1 MHLSLIA
8 HHDVFPLSRAL
19 AVGIDRAE
27 LRRLTSQG
35 RVHRLHHGWFATR
48 VPADEQDRHR
58 LRLAAL
64 LQQYADRAVASD
76 ASALLV
82 LGLPTYEP
90 DWSVAHLMRVP
101 PGTETGAAAARQK
114 AHRKA
119 NLVVRPALVH
129 EQAGLLSAGPEA
141 VHPAVAVALA
151 GLAGPCAFLVPAD
164 AALRERW
171 VTREELQLA
180 VELIGRRPGIERV
193 RAALPRCDGRHE
205 SPGET
210 VAAWVLQHL
219 GFRTVPQF
227 VVPGSGPLTPG
238 GRGYRADLGI
248 VGTRVLVEFDGRSKY
263 ASAQDLWDEKRREDR
278 VRSLG
283 WEVVRLT
290 WADLRQPARVRT
302 LVEAALQRA
311 AAAAPR
317 EEPSLLR
324 RRCAPVPGDGVRSG
338 DMSSDRTQVACS
350 LTDRLHARAESGGPV
365 SNR

>member
-1 MHLSLIA
+1 MHLSLLA

-19 AVGIDRAE
+19 SVGIDRAE
-27 LRRLTSQG
+27 LRRLVREG

-48 VPADEQDRHR
+48 APLDEQDRHR

-64 LQQYADRAVASD
+64 LQQYATRAVASD
-76 ASALLV
+76 ASALLL

-90 DWSVAHLMRVP
+90 DWSVARLLRT
-101 PGTETGAAAARQK
+101 GTGTVAGTTARQK

-119 NLVVRPALVH
+119 DLVVRPALVH
-129 EQAGLLSAGPEA
+129 EQASLLSAGPEA
-141 VHPAVAVALA
+141 VHPAVAVALS
-151 GLAGPCAFLVPAD
+151 GLADPCAFLVPAN
-164 AALRERW
+164 AALRQHR

-180 VELIGRRPGIERV
+180 VEVIGRRPGIERV

-210 VAAWVLQHL
+210 VAAWVLDHL

-227 VVPGSGPLTPG
+227 AVPGTESFTSG

-263 ASAQDLWDEKRREDR
+263 ASGQDLWDEKRREDR
-278 VRSLG
+278 IRSLG

-290 WADLRQPARVRT
+290 WADLQQPARVRA
-302 LVEAALQRA
+302 LVEAALRRA
-311 AAAAPR
+311 TGARGPGTAA
-317 EEPSLLR
+317 
-324 RRCAPVPGDGVRSG
+324 G
-338 DMSSDRTQVACS
+338 
-350 LTDRLHARAESGGPV
+350 
-365 SNR
+365 

>member
-19 AVGIDRAE
+19 SVGIARAE

-35 RVHRLHHGWFATR
+35 SVHRLHHGWFATR
-48 VPADEQDRHR
+48 APVDEQDRHR

-76 ASALLV
+76 ASALLL

-90 DWSVAHLMRVP
+90 DWSVAHLMR
-101 PGTETGAAAARQK
+101 TGSAPVGRMK
-114 AHRKA
+114 AHRKSD
-119 NLVVRPALVH
+119 LVVRPALAH
-129 EQAGLLSAGPEA
+129 EQARHLPASPET

-151 GLAGPCAFLVPAD
+151 GLSDPCAFLVPAD
-164 AALRERW
+164 AALREAR
-171 VTREELQLA
+171 VTHAELQLA
-180 VELIGRRPGIERV
+180 VGVIGRRPGIERV

-210 VAAWVLQHL
+210 VTAWVLHHL

-227 VVPGSGPLTPG
+227 LVPGSQSLTPG

-263 ASAQDLWDEKRREDR
+263 SSAQDLWAEKRREDHI
-278 VRSLG
+278 RSLG

-290 WADLRQPARVRT
+290 WADLHQPGRVRA

-311 AAAAPR
+311 EA
-317 EEPSLLR
+317 
-324 RRCAPVPGDGVRSG
+324 VRAG
-338 DMSSDRTQVACS
+338 RG
-350 LTDRLHARAESGGPV
+350 LAR
-365 SNR
+365 